1 MLRRP
6 AYVVRA
12 PASEPGV
19 RSLPERGLLFFC
31 LTLTLLVAQVFADD
45 HNSAITTNHLALVAD
60 GLDARLNLHGSFLLV
75 AVDDAA
81 EGQVVRAE
89 LHHYAVLRK
98 DPDVV
103 LTHLSRDVSKDEVTV
118 CQFHTERRIRQRL
131 NHSALNLDD
140 TVLLGHDSTNVVG
153 WECGRAKTPDRSL
166 YGTFVRDSTL
176 W

>member
-19 RSLPERGLLFFC
+19 TALPERGLFFFC

-60 GLDARLNLHGSFLLV
+60 RLDARLNLHGSFLLV

-81 EGQVVRAE
+81 AGKVVRAKF
-89 LHHYAVLRK
+89 HHYAVLGE

-103 LTHLSRDVSKDEVTV
+103 LAH
-118 CQFHTERRIRQRL
+118 F
-131 NHSALNLDD
+131 A
-140 TVLLGHDSTNVVG
+140 
-153 WECGRAKTPDRSL
+153 
-166 YGTFVRDSTL
+166 
-176 W
+176 

>member
-19 RSLPERGLLFFC
+19 RSLPERGLFFFC

-45 HNSAITTNHLALVAD
+45 HDSAIPTDHLALVAD
-60 GLDARLNLHGSFLLV
+60 GLDAGLNLHGSFLRCCCLLGGNSELLV

-81 EGQVVRAE
+81 AGQVIWTE
-89 LHHYAVLRK
+89 LHHYAVLRE

-103 LTHLSRDVSKDEVTV
+103 LAHLS
-118 CQFHTERRIRQRL
+118 
-131 NHSALNLDD
+131 
-140 TVLLGHDSTNVVG
+140 
-153 WECGRAKTPDRSL
+153 
-166 YGTFVRDSTL
+166 
-176 W
+176 